1 MIAKIINR
9 ILRLL
14 RFFGYTYK
22 AKGNKIYHK
31 LTEKIEDFNIEE
43 MIDRHFETWS
53 SKNHP
58 CYKTLKKTLLHLHK
72 ESQDLI
78 ILETG
83 SAAHGTKSTILFD
96 NFSNYS
102 KKKINILTCDI
113 KINPYLDFK
122 NSISQNTQF
131 YCEDSVKFLER
142 FSKKYVNTN
151 RNKLIYLDSFDLDFI
166 NPYPAAFHGLKE
178 FIAIEPLLNKNTLLL
193 IDDTPKSLEFINDE
207 KKKAAAK
214 NFYNKKHMYP
224 GKGMFIYEILKNRI
238 DVELILHEYQL
249 LYIFK

>member
-1 MIAKIINR
+1 MITKIINR
-9 ILRLL
+9 ILKLL
-14 RFFGYTYK
+14 RLFGYTYK

-58 CYKTLKKTLLHLHK
+58 CYKTLKKTLLYLHEK
-72 ESQDLI
+72 SQDLI

-122 NSISQNTQF
+122 NSISQKTQF
-131 YCEDSVKFLER
+131 YCEDSVSRGEYISTHTITLRIQCTSRGFPTQQCPVVL
-142 FSKKYVNTN
+142 
-151 RNKLIYLDSFDLDFI
+151 
-166 NPYPAAFHGLKE
+166 PYHG
-178 FIAIEPLLNKNTLLL
+178 
-193 IDDTPKSLEFINDE
+193 
-207 KKKAAAK
+207 
-214 NFYNKKHMYP
+214 
-224 GKGMFIYEILKNRI
+224 
-238 DVELILHEYQL
+238 V
-249 LYIFK
+249 